1 MEIIED
7 DHDHSNKMGGSSLP
21 PIGILLE
28 KDVPAAATTTTVG
41 ILVSSGGNELCG
53 GGCDDDI
60 SRDILQCVSH
70 GSVSVCGGRPEMEDA
85 VTIVQNLLPSSN
97 NVRPRN
103 HDHGGEVKYDFFGV
117 YDGHGGS
124 VVANL
129 CCERLHKILVTE
141 TVSSNLDG
149 IEWENVMVSCFEKMD
164 REVSEK
170 EVEIKSIKSQGSTAV
185 VSLISKDKIIVAN
198 CGDSRAVLSRAG
210 SPPIPLS
217 QDHKPD
223 RKDEM
228 ERIEAAGG
236 TVINWNG
243 FRVLGVLATSRC
255 IGDRYLKPFVT
266 SVPEVTITS
275 RNESDEFLIFA
286 SDGLWDVMS
295 NKMAC
300 QIARKCLEGKVARIS
315 SSLLDHTCNAAFAAA
330 VLAEVAMARGS
341 KDNISVVIVELKKL
355 IQVDG

>member
-1 MEIIED
+1 MESKEIIED

-28 KDVPAAATTTTVG
+28 KDVSTTTTTVG
-41 ILVSSGGNELCG
+41 ILVSSGGNEICG
-53 GGCDDDI
+53 GGGDDDDI
-60 SRDILQCVSH
+60 SRDILQCISH
-70 GSVSVCGGRPEMEDA
+70 GSVSVCGGRTEMEDA

-97 NVRPRN
+97 NVRPRD
-103 HDHGGEVKYDFFGV
+103 HDHGGEVKYDFFAV

-129 CCERLHKILVTE
+129 CCERLHKILENE
-141 TVSSNLDG
+141 TVSSNLDE
-149 IEWENVMVSCFEKMD
+149 IEWENAMVSCFEKMD

-170 EVEIKSIKSQGSTAV
+170 EVENRRIKSIGSTAV
-185 VSLISKDKIIVAN
+185 VALISKDKIIVAN

-210 SPPIPLS
+210 SPPLPLS

-228 ERIEAAGG
+228 ERIEGAGG

-275 RNESDEFLIFA
+275 RNESDEFLILA

-315 SSLLDHTCNAAFAAA
+315 SSLLDHTCNSAFAAA

-355 IQVDG
+355 I

>member
-1 MEIIED
+1 
-7 DHDHSNKMGGSSLP
+7 MGGSSLP

-28 KDVPAAATTTTVG
+28 KHVPTTTTVG
-41 ILVSSGGNELCG
+41 ILVSSGGNEICG
-53 GGCDDDI
+53 GGDDDDVN
-60 SRDILQCVSH
+60 RDILQCVSH
-70 GSVSVCGGRPEMEDA
+70 GSVSVCGGRTEMEDA
-85 VTIVQNLLPSSN
+85 VTIVQNLLPSSPSSH
-97 NVRPRN
+97 NVRPSD
-103 HDHGGEVKYDFFGV
+103 HDHGGEVKYDFFAV
-117 YDGHGGS
+117 FDGHGGS
-124 VVANL
+124 IVANL
-129 CCERLHKILVTE
+129 CCERLHKILENE
-141 TVSSNLDG
+141 TVSSNLDE
-149 IEWENVMVSCFEKMD
+149 IEWENAMVSCFEKMD
-164 REVSEK
+164 GEVSEK
-170 EVEIKSIKSQGSTAV
+170 EMENQGIKSTGSTAV
-185 VSLISKDKIIVAN
+185 VALISKDKIIVAN
-198 CGDSRAVLSRAG
+198 CGDSRAVLSRAR

-223 RKDEM
+223 RKDET

-243 FRVLGVLATSRC
+243 SRVLGVLATSRC

-275 RNESDEFLIFA
+275 RNESDEFLILA

-300 QIARKCLEGKVARIS
+300 QIARKCLEGKVARLS
-315 SSLLDHTCNAAFAAA
+315 SSLLDHTCNAAFAAV

-355 IQVDG
+355 ILVDG